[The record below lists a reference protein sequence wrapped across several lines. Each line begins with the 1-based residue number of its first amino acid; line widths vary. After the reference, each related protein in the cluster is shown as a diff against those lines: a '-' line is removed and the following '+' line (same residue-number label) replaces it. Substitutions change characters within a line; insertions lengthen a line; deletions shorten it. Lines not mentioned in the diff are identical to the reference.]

1 MLNCKLVKIIK
12 LSGAACSVYS
22 IIENDAEETLLEKF
36 IKENI
41 DSFKSETKEII
52 QRLRTMGR
60 FTGARPEFFK
70 EHEGKPS
77 DGVCALFDDKKSHLR
92 LYCIRFGT
100 QLVVMGGGGYK
111 PKSIR
116 KLQQDEKLKRENY
129 FLRELSEKITSRI
142 KEKEIWFSHDN
153 MEFKGNLE
161 FNDEEY

>member
-22 IIENDAEETLLEKF
+22 IIENDAEETLLGKF

-70 EHEGKPS
+70 EHEGKPG
-77 DGVCALFDDKKSHLR
+77 DGVCALFDD
-92 LYCIRFGT
+92 
-100 QLVVMGGGGYK
+100 
-111 PKSIR
+111 
-116 KLQQDEKLKRENY
+116 
-129 FLRELSEKITSRI
+129 
-142 KEKEIWFSHDN
+142 
-153 MEFKGNLE
+153 
-161 FNDEEY
+161 EEY